1 MQDMRQR
8 YQSNLE
14 VLHLLQ
20 SDELVF
26 KYKLIAKEEL
36 LRQMLPIGFH

>member
-14 VLHLLQ
+14 VLHLLL

-26 KYKLIAKEEL
+26 KYNLIAKEKL